1 MRAFI
6 SYSHVDARWVERLKT
21 HMAQMERDGTISS
34 FYDREI
40 PAGGLLDKEI
50 SDNLERSE
58 LFLAVASPDFLNSK
72 YCIEREMARALEM
85 HAEGEIIVV
94 PIIAE
99 PCDWQNSPLG
109 ALKAV
114 PQDGKPIS
122 EFQNPNTAFFDIVQ
136 ELRKLIRAQP
146 VSPSVLVTNETPDS
160 LTEAPK
166 KPSPVFRIKKS
177 FDAVEKFKFREAA
190 FREIADYFEKACSEI
205 GSVDGV
211 KSVFRRLGPY
221 SFTCTVV
228 NEAFGRG
235 VAHLTVHAGTDS
247 GSMGDIFW
255 NNQENGPTNSANG
268 WWSISHDEYQ
278 QYLTGGSMMHSNDRI
293 QFSPKD
299 AAEAMW
305 NDFIEDAGISYA

>member
-6 SYSHVDARWVERLKT
+6 SYSHVDARWAERLKT
-21 HMAQMERDGTISS
+21 HMAQMEREGAISS
-34 FYDREI
+34 FYDRKI

-50 SDNLERSE
+50 SDNLEQSK
-58 LFLAVASPDFLNSK
+58 LFLAVASPDFLDSQ
-72 YCIEREMARALEM
+72 YCVEREMGRALEM
-85 HAEGEIIVV
+85 HAEGKIIVV

-109 ALKAV
+109 KLKAV

-122 EFQNPNTAFFDIVQ
+122 DFKNPNTAFLDIIQ
-136 ELRKLIRAQP
+136 ELRKLISSQSI
-146 VSPSVLVTNETPDS
+146 SPNASDVIETSAS
-160 LTEAPK
+160 LREAPK
-166 KPSPVFRIKKS
+166 KSPAYRIKKS

-190 FREIADYFEKACSEI
+190 FREIADYFEKACAEI
-205 GSVDGV
+205 GNVDGV
-211 KSVFRRLGPY
+211 KSVFRKLGPY

-247 GSMGDIFW
+247 DSMGDIYW
-255 NNQENGPTNSANG
+255 NSKENGPTNTANG

-278 QYLTGGSMMHSNDRI
+278 QYLEGGSMMQSDHRK

-305 NDFIEDAGISYA
+305 SDFIEDAGISHA